1 MSEKFARYDKVAQLS
16 DDAEWTA
23 RLRSNDDTVLVVMDD
38 EGNVHR
44 MGENIDVYEI
54 DDEDNNP
61 CLDGY
66 VQDGTVMKDGEEVP
80 NCVPV
85 EEAGNDE

>member
-1 MSEKFARYDKVAQLS
+1 MSKKFARYDKMTRLP

-23 RLRSNDDTVLVVMDD
+23 RMKVHDDAVLVVMDD
-38 EGNVHR
+38 NGNVHR
-44 MGENIDVYEI
+44 MGENLDVYEI
-54 DDEDNNP
+54 DDEDNDP

-85 EEAGNDE
+85 EEVRED

>member
-54 DDEDNNP
+54 DDE
-61 CLDGY
+61 
-66 VQDGTVMKDGEEVP
+66 
-80 NCVPV
+80 
-85 EEAGNDE
+85 